1 VARGKASS
9 ASSSSRAAPAPRR
22 PLPGSTR
29 ETRYAT
35 PTLLATPEMAA
46 LVDAE
51 TKLEELER
59 VGAALVECVK
69 DAGLAPVVE
78 FVPPAVGAERASEA
92 LTRSGETDPA
102 AVARASEALAREIDS
117 MELLAAH
124 LWAQLEGAGIDPS
137 GAMRRSSR

>member
-1 VARGKASS
+1 MGLGESTLAFHISLMTTYKHISVT
-9 ASSSSRAAPAPRR
+9 
-22 PLPGSTR
+22 PLT
-29 ETRYAT
+29 
-35 PTLLATPEMAA
+35 
-46 LVDAE
+46 
-51 TKLEELER
+51 
-59 VGAALVECVK
+59 
-69 DAGLAPVVE
+69 
-78 FVPPAVGAERASEA
+78 PAVGAERASEA

>member
-1 VARGKASS
+1 MKHSLR
-9 ASSSSRAAPAPRR
+9 RWAAA
-22 PLPGSTR
+22 G
-29 ETRYAT
+29 
-35 PTLLATPEMAA
+35 MAA
-46 LVDAE
+46 AATMAMTVGPAYAAADEGPYLFDAAGSGQAVSVV
-51 TKLEELER
+51 
-59 VGAALVECVK
+59 VGLPQALA
-69 DAGLAPVVE
+69 DGLAPVVE